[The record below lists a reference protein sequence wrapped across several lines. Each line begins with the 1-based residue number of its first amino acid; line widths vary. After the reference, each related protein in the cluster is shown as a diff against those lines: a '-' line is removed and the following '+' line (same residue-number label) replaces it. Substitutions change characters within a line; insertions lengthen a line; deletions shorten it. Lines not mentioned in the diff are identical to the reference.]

1 MWAGFVDMTSG
12 KVLHNYEKS
21 FEMCNFLRTK
31 LDGPDVTVRG
41 QNDEKNPATHIDLHI
56 ISACTFSR
64 VVSPLPDIQVD
75 LNDQGC
81 SRTILRKLA
90 AENSTVDMEI
100 HTEQKWGSMPINYSS
115 KSLTFS
121 PE

>member
-1 MWAGFVDMTSG
+1 
-12 KVLHNYEKS
+12 
-21 FEMCNFLRTK
+21 MCDFLRTK
-31 LDGPDVTVRG
+31 LDGPAVTLCS

-56 ISACTFSR
+56 VSTCTFSR
-64 VVSPLPDIQVD
+64 VVNPLPDIQVD

-81 SRTILRKLA
+81 SRTSLRKLA
-90 AENSTVDMEI
+90 AENSTVDMKI
-100 HTEQKWGSMPINYSS
+100 HTEQQRGSMPINYSL